1 MDWDVQHIR
10 SQFPALD
17 QKVYGKQLVYLDNG
31 ATTQKP
37 VIVIDRLRKWYEL
50 ENSNIHRGV
59 HFLSNQGTVN
69 FENARKSVASFIGA
83 KHSHEVIFTKGTTE
97 SINLIASSLGKMLV
111 NEGDS
116 VLVTSMEH
124 HSNFVPWQQL
134 CHERKARFL
143 ITELKE
149 NGELDL
155 IQYAELL
162 KQKPKIV
169 SFTYVSNVL
178 GTINPVKEMIRMAH
192 EYDIPVVIDAAQS
205 VAHLKT
211 DVQDLDCDFLV
222 FSGHKMYAPMGVGV
236 LYGKEKWLNAMPP
249 YQFGGEMVDE
259 VDFQETSF
267 NVLPFKFEAGTPN
280 VGAVLAL
287 ETAIHFIEDIGFQN
301 IAKHEEE
308 LLHYA
313 IEQLKTVDS
322 LRFIGQA
329 EHQAGV
335 ISFLLGN
342 IHPYDAGMIV
352 DKLGIA
358 VRTGHHCAQA
368 VMKQFGIVGTMR
380 ASFAVYNTFEDV
392 DALVAALKK
401 AVMMLS

>member
-1 MDWDVQHIR
+1 MTLYVQHIR
-10 SQFPALD
+10 PQFPALD

-59 HFLSNQGTVN
+59 HYLSNQGTVA
-69 FENARKSVASFIGA
+69 FENARKSVATFIGA
-83 KHSHEVIFTKGTTE
+83 KHPYEVIFTKGTTE
-97 SINLIASSLGKMLV
+97 SINLIVSTLGKILV
-111 NEGDS
+111 QEGDS
-116 VLVTSMEH
+116 VLVTGMEH

-143 ITELKE
+143 IAEVKE
-149 NGELDL
+149 NGELDMD
-155 IQYAELL
+155 QFAELL

-169 SFTYVSNVL
+169 SFTHISNVL
-178 GTINPVKEMIRMAH
+178 GTINPIKEMIRMAH

-205 VAHLKT
+205 VAHMKT
-211 DVQDLDCDFLV
+211 DVQELDCDFLV

-259 VDFQETSF
+259 VGFQETTF

-287 ETAIHFIEDIGFQN
+287 ESAIQFIEDIGFQN
-301 IAKHEEE
+301 ITKHEEE
-308 LLHYA
+308 LLQYA
-313 IEQLKTVDS
+313 IKQLKTVDS
-322 LRFIGQA
+322 LRLIGQA
-329 EHQAGV
+329 EYQAGV
-335 ISFLLGN
+335 ISFLLGS

-358 VRTGHHCAQA
+358 LRTGHHCAQP

-392 DALVAALKK
+392 DALVTSLKR

>member
-1 MDWDVQHIR
+1 MKPDVLKIR
-10 SQFPALD
+10 SQFPALG
-17 QKVYGKQLVYLDNG
+17 QKVYGKPLVYLDNG

-37 VIVIDRLRKWYEL
+37 QCVINRLKNWYEL

-59 HFLSNQGTVN
+59 HFLSNQGTVA
-69 FENARKSVASFIGA
+69 FENARKTVASFINA
-83 KHSHEVIFTKGTTE
+83 KHSHEVIFTKGTTD
-97 SINLIASSLGKMLV
+97 SINLIASTLGKMLV

-116 VLVTSMEH
+116 VLVTAMEH

-134 CHERKARFL
+134 CRERKAQFL
-143 ITELKE
+143 ITDVKE

-155 IQYAELL
+155 NQFAELL

-169 SFTYVSNVL
+169 AFTYVSNVL

-192 EYDIPVVIDAAQS
+192 EYNIPVLIDAAQS

-236 LYGKEKWLNAMPP
+236 LYGKEEWLESMPP

-259 VDFQETSF
+259 VNFQSTSF

-287 ETAIHFIEDIGFQN
+287 EEAVLFIEDIGFQM

-308 LLHYA
+308 LIHYA
-313 IEQLKTVDS
+313 LEQMKTVES
-322 LRFIGQA
+322 LRFIGQPN
-329 EHQAGV
+329 HQAGV
-335 ISFLLGN
+335 ISFLLGE

-358 VRTGHHCAQA
+358 IRTGHHCAQPL
-368 VMKQFGIVGTMR
+368 MKHFGIVGTMR

-392 DALVAALKK
+392 DAFVAALKK

>member
-1 MDWDVQHIR
+1 MTLDVQHIR

-59 HFLSNQGTVN
+59 HYLSNQGTVA

-83 KHSHEVIFTKGTTE
+83 KHPHEVIFTKGTTE
-97 SINLIASSLGKMLV
+97 SINLIASTLGKMLV
-111 NEGDS
+111 HEGDS
-116 VLVTSMEH
+116 VLVTGMEH

-143 ITELKE
+143 IAEVKE
-149 NGELDL
+149 NGELNLD
-155 IQYAELL
+155 QFAELL

-169 SFTYVSNVL
+169 SFTHISNVL
-178 GTINPVKEMIRMAH
+178 GTINPIKEMIRMAH

-211 DVQDLDCDFLV
+211 DVKELDCDFLV

-236 LYGKEKWLNAMPP
+236 LYGKEKWLNSMPP

-259 VDFQETSF
+259 VDFQETTF

-287 ETAIHFIEDIGFQN
+287 ESAIQFIEDIGFQN
-301 IAKHEEE
+301 ITKHEEE
-308 LLHYA
+308 LLQYA
-313 IEQLKTVDS
+313 IRQLKTVDN

-335 ISFLLGN
+335 ISFLLGY

-358 VRTGHHCAQA
+358 LRTGHHCAQP

-392 DALVAALKK
+392 DALVTSLKR

>member
-97 SINLIASSLGKMLV
+97 SINLIASTLGKMLV

-143 ITELKE
+143 IAELKE
-149 NGELDL
+149 NGELDS
-155 IQYAELL
+155 I
-162 KQKPKIV
+162 
-169 SFTYVSNVL
+169 
-178 GTINPVKEMIRMAH
+178 
-192 EYDIPVVIDAAQS
+192 
-205 VAHLKT
+205 
-211 DVQDLDCDFLV
+211 C
-222 FSGHKMYAPMGVGV
+222 
-236 LYGKEKWLNAMPP
+236 
-249 YQFGGEMVDE
+249 
-259 VDFQETSF
+259 
-267 NVLPFKFEAGTPN
+267 
-280 VGAVLAL
+280 
-287 ETAIHFIEDIGFQN
+287 
-301 IAKHEEE
+301 
-308 LLHYA
+308 
-313 IEQLKTVDS
+313 
-322 LRFIGQA
+322 
-329 EHQAGV
+329 
-335 ISFLLGN
+335 
-342 IHPYDAGMIV
+342 
-352 DKLGIA
+352 
-358 VRTGHHCAQA
+358 
-368 VMKQFGIVGTMR
+368 
-380 ASFAVYNTFEDV
+380 
-392 DALVAALKK
+392 
-401 AVMMLS
+401 

>member
-1 MDWDVQHIR
+1 
-10 SQFPALD
+10 
-17 QKVYGKQLVYLDNG
+17 
-31 ATTQKP
+31 
-37 VIVIDRLRKWYEL
+37 
-50 ENSNIHRGV
+50 
-59 HFLSNQGTVN
+59 
-69 FENARKSVASFIGA
+69 
-83 KHSHEVIFTKGTTE
+83 
-97 SINLIASSLGKMLV
+97 MLV
-111 NEGDS
+111 HEGDS
-116 VLVTSMEH
+116 VLVTGMEH

-143 ITELKE
+143 IAEVKE
-149 NGELDL
+149 NGELNLD
-155 IQYAELL
+155 QFAELL

-169 SFTYVSNVL
+169 SFTHISNVL
-178 GTINPVKEMIRMAH
+178 GTINPIKEMIRMAH

-211 DVQDLDCDFLV
+211 DVKELDCDFLE

-236 LYGKEKWLNAMPP
+236 LYGKEKWLNSMPP

-259 VDFQETSF
+259 VDFQETTF

-287 ETAIHFIEDIGFQN
+287 ESAIQFIEDIGFQN
-301 IAKHEEE
+301 ITKHEEE
-308 LLHYA
+308 LLQYA
-313 IEQLKTVDS
+313 IRQLKTVDN

-335 ISFLLGN
+335 ISFLLGY

-358 VRTGHHCAQA
+358 LRTGHHCAQP

-392 DALVAALKK
+392 DALVTSLKR